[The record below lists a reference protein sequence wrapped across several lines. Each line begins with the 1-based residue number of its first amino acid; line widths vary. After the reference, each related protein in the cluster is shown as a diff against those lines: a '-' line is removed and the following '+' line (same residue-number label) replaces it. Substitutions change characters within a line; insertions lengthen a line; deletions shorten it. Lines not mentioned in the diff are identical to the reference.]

1 MPINTLDKACQLTK
15 TKNESPPVILGKI
28 AVEKQ
33 MRSLLGSTRKQMN
46 LERKTKAET
55 IKKCKL
61 QTPGERYQTAERVRQ
76 RWRMN
81 GSSLIIK

>member
-1 MPINTLDKACQLTK
+1 MPINALDKACQLTK
-15 TKNESPPVILGKI
+15 TKNESPVILGKI

-61 QTPGERYQTAERVRQ
+61 QTPEERDHTPVWEGQ
-76 RWRMN
+76 RWKLN